1 MSVLFDAG
9 RSGFYAQKQIF
20 SRSRLISWSHR
31 GRFATGLRLARD
43 VAGTRTLDYGCGDG
57 TFLGLLTSAAS
68 APRVAVGAELTQ
80 SIVTDC
86 RERFKSHKGLH
97 FMLIEDLERPAHQGA
112 YDAIYCMEVLEHV
125 VDPASLLETFKRLLA
140 PGGTLVISVPI
151 ETGIP
156 VVVKQVVRRIA
167 GWRGIGHY
175 PGTTGYTLLELL
187 RSIAAG
193 STQHITRP
201 VISRDD
207 GSTFH
212 DHKGFNWRVLRA
224 LVSADF
230 DLVRESTSP
239 VEWLGPQLGT
249 QRWLIARRR
258 AEASASAD
266 SRRADASASAE
277 AEASAL
283 RSAADQERVA

>member
-1 MSVLFDAG
+1 MSILFDAA
-9 RSGFYAQKQIF
+9 RKGFYAQKQIF

-43 VAGTRTLDYGCGDG
+43 VAGPKTLDYGCGDG
-57 TFLGLLTSAAS
+57 TFLGLLMNGAS
-68 APRVAVGAELTQ
+68 APRVAVGAELTE

-86 RERFKSHKGLH
+86 RERFKEQKGLH

-125 VDPASLLETFKRLLA
+125 VDPAPLLDRLRRLLA

-156 VVVKQVVRRIA
+156 VVVKQIVRRIA

-175 PGTTGYTLLELL
+175 PGTTGYSPLELL
-187 RSIAAG
+187 RSVFAR

-207 GSTFH
+207 GSTCH

-224 LVSADF
+224 LVRADF

-249 QRWLIARRR
+249 QRWMIARTR
-258 AEASASAD
+258 AVSALSNDGRPEGSASAG
-266 SRRADASASAE
+266 
-277 AEASAL
+277 
-283 RSAADQERVA
+283 QERVA

>member
-1 MSVLFDAG
+1 MSILLGAP

-31 GRFATGLRLARD
+31 GRFATGLRLGRE
-43 VAGTRTLDYGCGDG
+43 VAGARTLDYGCGDG
-57 TFLGLLTSAAS
+57 TFLGLLMSGQP
-68 APRVAVGAELTQ
+68 APRLAVGAELTE
-80 SIVTDC
+80 SIVADC
-86 RERFKSHKGLH
+86 RERFTSQKGLH
-97 FMLIEDLERPAHQGA
+97 FMLIEDLERPAHQNA

-125 VDPASLLETFKRLLA
+125 VDPVPLIERFKSLLA

-167 GWRGIGHY
+167 GWRGVGHY
-175 PGTTGYTLLELL
+175 PGTTGYTPLEML
-187 RSIAAG
+187 RSVFAR

-201 VISRDD
+201 IHARDD

-224 LVSADF
+224 LIAAEF

-249 QRWLIARRR
+249 QRWLIARKRR
-258 AEASASAD
+258 
-266 SRRADASASAE
+266 SAE
-277 AEASAL
+277 ADASAL
-283 RSAADQERVA
+283 RSEGAAGEPVA

>member
-1 MSVLFDAG
+1 MSSLFDAA
-9 RSGFYAQKQIF
+9 RAGFYAQKQIF

-43 VAGTRTLDYGCGDG
+43 VAGPKTLDYGCGDG
-57 TFLGLLTSAAS
+57 TFLGLLMNGAS
-68 APRVAVGAELTQ
+68 APRVAVGAELTE

-86 RERFKSHKGLH
+86 RERFKAQKGLH

-125 VDPASLLETFKRLLA
+125 VDPAPLLDRLRRLLA

-156 VVVKQVVRRIA
+156 VVVKQIVRRIA

-175 PGTTGYTLLELL
+175 PGTTGYTPLELL
-187 RSIAAG
+187 RSVFAR

-207 GSTFH
+207 GSMCH

-224 LVSADF
+224 MVSDRF
-230 DLVRESTSP
+230 DLHRESTSP
-239 VEWLGPQLGT
+239 IEWLGSQLGT
-249 QRWLIARRR
+249 QRWLIARKRT
-258 AEASASAD
+258 A
-266 SRRADASASAE
+266 
-277 AEASAL
+277 
-283 RSAADQERVA
+283 